1 MFSCDFGVN
10 FSELLKYDIIECP
23 IHVLF
28 ECDTVIIIQNK
39 INIVRLHKWVIIK
52 IHTFS
57 CSYFGDIKYFR
68 SRFALA
74 Y

>member
-10 FSELLKYDIIECP
+10 FSELLKYDIIDCP

-52 IHTFS
+52 IHTLFLVHILVTS
-57 CSYFGDIKYFR
+57 NIFVPV
-68 SRFALA
+68 LL
-74 Y
+74 

>member
-10 FSELLKYDIIECP
+10 FSELLKYDIIDCP

-52 IHTFS
+52 IH
-57 CSYFGDIKYFR
+57 
-68 SRFALA
+68 ALFPVHMLVTSNIFVPVLL
-74 Y
+74 